1 MSEIIS
7 ITLSFLI
14 FFIFLYAPLNINK
27 SKIFELGSTHQIG
40 TANLIINLN
49 FLIIV
54 SLLPF
59 KLNSYLP
66 FYFTALL
73 LISIFNFLKKEKIF
87 KFDKPIFGIFFIL
100 FFIISLDIAAK
111 LNLGWDAKWFWYIKS
126 LYYFQN
132 YNFSYLSLYEF
143 NSFHPHFGSY
153 LWAFFRELSLNKFE
167 YSGRIFYAFLYLSS
181 LLFLIDKFE
190 KNKIQNFIIFFLLL
204 LITYNYKF
212 FSGLQEILIFSV
224 LAITTKLIYEYI
236 NQKKNSYLL
245 LIILCM
251 NLILWIKAEGIA
263 YFMIILVAVN
273 FIKNF
278 RFEKRLLL
286 IFSCFGLILFKTLIY
301 KYFQISLNDQPYF
314 IEYIFNLDFQTV
326 LFKLKNII
334 IYGAFYSLKNI
345 IFMVVPVI
353 FFINYKILLKN
364 EFSRIIFILFLLNIG
379 FIISAYMFRE
389 MEIVYSLR
397 TTMDRIIFTSSGI
410 YVFYLINFFNNKN
423 YFKKYSL

>member
-126 LYYFQN
+126 LY
-132 YNFSYLSLYEF
+132 FSDNPSIGIEDHSPSLATE
-143 NSFHPHFGSY
+143 
-153 LWAFFRELSLNKFE
+153 SLQ
-167 YSGRIFYAFLYLSS
+167 Y
-181 LLFLIDKFE
+181 
-190 KNKIQNFIIFFLLL
+190 
-204 LITYNYKF
+204 TVCP
-212 FSGLQEILIFSV
+212 V
-224 LAITTKLIYEYI
+224 L
-236 NQKKNSYLL
+236 
-245 LIILCM
+245 
-251 NLILWIKAEGIA
+251 
-263 YFMIILVAVN
+263 
-273 FIKNF
+273 
-278 RFEKRLLL
+278 
-286 IFSCFGLILFKTLIY
+286 
-301 KYFQISLNDQPYF
+301 P
-314 IEYIFNLDFQTV
+314 
-326 LFKLKNII
+326 
-334 IYGAFYSLKNI
+334 
-345 IFMVVPVI
+345 
-353 FFINYKILLKN
+353 
-364 EFSRIIFILFLLNIG
+364 
-379 FIISAYMFRE
+379 
-389 MEIVYSLR
+389 
-397 TTMDRIIFTSSGI
+397 
-410 YVFYLINFFNNKN
+410 
-423 YFKKYSL
+423 